1 MSQSWDKLNKSKF
14 SGDFGVDV
22 KLLCV
27 EPNILNKHP
36 SNNDKPNSCLKNGE
50 IKGYAVHHNHITGRV
65 KYSNEIKKYSIVA
78 IGENSD
84 DNYCSIKITG
94 KTLKEAEEISNA
106 LSSTVEIPQPTPP
119 QIYHRILKSN
129 SKTRGKLYQLQGNAY
144 NCVREKNCNYHDIL
158 AEY

>member
-1 MSQSWDKLNKSKF
+1 MSQSWKKLNKSKC

-22 KLLCV
+22 KLFNGVYNRRKLSV
-27 EPNILNKHP
+27 E
-36 SNNDKPNSCLKNGE
+36 NGK
-50 IKGYAVHHNHITGRV
+50 ITGYAVHHNHITGNF
-65 KYSNEIKKYSIVA
+65 KSFNKSKIKKYSIVA
-78 IGENSD
+78 IGKNRKHYW
-84 DNYCSIKITG
+84 NIKVIG

-144 NCVREKNCNYHDIL
+144 NCVREKNCNYDDIL